1 MEKTWRDINTHKT
14 YIVFVVEQT
23 IPLAEVIGCKMRH
36 YHYITASL
44 IMTLLSQKGSGYE
57 DSKCN
62 GERFMR
68 DSVY

>member
-1 MEKTWRDINTHKT
+1 
-14 YIVFVVEQT
+14 
-23 IPLAEVIGCKMRH
+23 MRH

-62 GERFMR
+62 GGRFMR